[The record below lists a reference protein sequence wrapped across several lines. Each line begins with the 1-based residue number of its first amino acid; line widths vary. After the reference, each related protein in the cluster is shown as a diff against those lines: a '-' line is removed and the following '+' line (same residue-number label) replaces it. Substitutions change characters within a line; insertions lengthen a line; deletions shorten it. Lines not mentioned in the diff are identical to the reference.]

1 MARIRHTIVILLR
14 KRWLWQSALTVSIIG
29 ILYIATADNR
39 YPIPLSGNDKISHLI
54 AFIELTVLARLSW
67 PRLRAI
73 WYLPALLGFGLA
85 LEATQANLPYRVF
98 SLADVLANAA
108 GIAIGLLIW
117 GGLQKLMNQRVKDSP
132 RSL

>member
-14 KRWLWQSALTVSIIG
+14 RRRLWQAALTVSIIA
-29 ILYIATADNR
+29 ILYIATADNS
-39 YPIPLSGNDKISHLI
+39 YPIPTSDNDKISHLL

-73 WYLPALLGFGLA
+73 WCLPALVGFGLA
-85 LEATQANLPYRVF
+85 LEAMQANLPYRVF
-98 SLADVLANAA
+98 SLTDMLANFA

-117 GGLQKLMNQRVKDSP
+117 GALQTLMNQRVKDSP
-132 RSL
+132 ESL